1 MAEAAPDMPDQF
13 WRRIGAD
20 LRPFPGR
27 LEFALRLTAICV
39 LTALA
44 CEMYGM
50 PDAAL
55 IVYIAFFLNKPD
67 RVGSLLVAV
76 AMLVLITMLI
86 AIIFLLANPVLDQ
99 PFRLVTTIAIISFCV
114 LFLASA
120 SKLAAVGGTL
130 TLILAFGLD
139 ELGQIPQGELA
150 TRVLF
155 YVWGFVAIP
164 AGVSIVVNLLVAP
177 PPRRLAQA
185 DLARL
190 LRLVAR
196 MLRGPDA
203 QAREACAEA
212 LGDSDAEMQA
222 HLKFARME
230 RTSPPE
236 DLDALSQAAR
246 SSITLLTLADAAE
259 REPSARLPDPLCAPI
274 AQAADQAAT
283 ILASGGYPVNVT
295 LPIAENAVKD
305 LPPRAAA
312 MLSRLTDA
320 MTRLAEPVEPQ
331 HPAPAPKSSGFFK
344 PDAFSNPDYV
354 RQALKTTAA
363 AMFCYVLYQMLDWP
377 KIHTCMITCYIVSLG
392 TTAETVQKLT
402 LRIIGC
408 MIGTAFGMGAI
419 VFVVPHLT
427 SIDGLLASVFV
438 GILPAA
444 WVAVGSPG
452 IAYAGYQI
460 AFALLLCLI
469 QGSGPSIDMV
479 TARDRVIGILLG
491 NVAAFVINTTVW
503 PVSVGARIGRRFD
516 PIMRSLRNVATAP
529 DADSAHRATAEA
541 QHHIGEA
548 ERDLELIRQEP
559 PDMRPAD
566 SVIRR
571 WTYAIGELRSLCGLL
586 LLSGPSAA
594 SGRAAARIAALSAP
608 AGEEA
613 PTQPFGDV
621 SAGTEAFGP
630 LLDLHLDRLEAT
642 IAAAPPI
649 GAHEFRDA
657 AT

>member
-1 MAEAAPDMPDQF
+1 MAEAAPDMPGQF

-50 PDAAL
+50 PDGAL
-55 IVYIAFFLNKPD
+55 VVYIAFFLIKPD
-67 RVGSLLVAV
+67 RVGSLLVAIV
-76 AMLVLITMLI
+76 MLVLVTMLI
-86 AIIFLLANPVLDQ
+86 AIIFLLANPVLDR

-114 LFLASA
+114 LFLASS

-150 TRVLF
+150 TRALF

-164 AGVSIVVNLLVAP
+164 AGVSVVVNLLAAP
-177 PPRRLAQA
+177 PPRRLVQA
-185 DLARL
+185 DLARRL
-190 LRLVAR
+190 LLVAKV
-196 MLRGPDA
+196 LRGPDA
-203 QAREACAEA
+203 EARDACAEA
-212 LGDSDAEMQA
+212 LGESDAEMQE
-222 HLKFARME
+222 HVKLARME
-230 RTSPPE
+230 RTSAPE
-236 DLDALSQAAR
+236 DLDALSHAAR

-259 REPSARLPDPLCAPI
+259 REPSAWLPDPLREPI
-274 AQAADQAAT
+274 AQAADQAAA
-283 ILASGGYPVNVT
+283 ILAGGGHPVRVT
-295 LPIAENAVKD
+295 LPIEENAAND

-320 MTRLAEPVEPQ
+320 MTRLAEPVAPQ
-331 HPAPAPKSSGFFK
+331 HPASAPKSSGFFK

-354 RQALKTTAA
+354 RYALKTTAA

-392 TTAETVQKLT
+392 TAAETVQKLT
-402 LRIIGC
+402 LRITGC
-408 MIGTAFGMGAI
+408 MIGTAFGFGAI
-419 VFVVPHLT
+419 VIVVPHLT
-427 SIDGLLASVFV
+427 SIDGLLASVFF

-444 WVAVGSPG
+444 WIAVGSPR
-452 IAYAGYQI
+452 IAYAGYQM

-491 NVAAFVINTTVW
+491 NVVVFVINTTVW
-503 PVSVGARIGRRFD
+503 PVRLGARIDGRFG
-516 PIMRSLRNVATAP
+516 PIMQSLRNVAAAP

-541 QHHIGEA
+541 QHRIGEA
-548 ERDLELIRQEP
+548 ERDLALIRQEP
-559 PDMRPAD
+559 PDMRPTD

-571 WTYAIGELRSLCGLL
+571 WTDAIGELRSLCGLL

-594 SGRAAARIAALSAP
+594 SNRAAARLAELSTP

-613 PTQPFGDV
+613 PAPPSGGESV
-621 SAGTEAFGP
+621 GTEAFGP
-630 LLDLHLDRLEAT
+630 LLELHLDRLEAT
-642 IAAAPPI
+642 IAAPQPI
-649 GAHEFRDA
+649 DAHEVRDA